1 MIKSPCYGC
10 VPPER
15 RVGCHADCPRYAG
28 WKTWSEGWRET
39 RAREAEAN
47 AVRKLTEVEFNR
59 RNDRYSEE
67 KRKTRRE
74 EGIK

>member
-15 RVGCHADCPRYAG
+15 CVGCHADCPRYG
-28 WKTWSEGWRET
+28 EWKAWSEGWRET

-47 AVRKLTEVEFNR
+47 AVRKLTEAEFNR

-67 KRKTRRE
+67 KAKMKKG
-74 EGIK
+74 GIK